1 MRKVTTA
8 QRKQLHKLLDR
19 ALDNGARYV
28 NVQYSEI
35 THKCYAEAHLFD
47 PVPLRKNSDI
57 IDMVLYKFHT
67 FKKNRIKY
75 FSDIIDRQGD
85 YREGES

>member
-19 ALDNGARYV
+19 ALDNGSRSVTVACHKYV
-28 NVQYSEI
+28 KS
-35 THKCYAEAHLFD
+35 CYAQGHLFD
-47 PVPLRKNSDI
+47 PVPLRKNSNI
-57 IDMVLYKFHT
+57 IDMGTYKFHT
-67 FKKNRIKY
+67 FVKNGIMY
-75 FSDIIDRQGD
+75 FSDVIDCQGD